1 MKLTEEFIPYYRTEE
16 VFWLACAK
24 ESIFKSITLVIPFSI
39 LRIFLCINSKKV
51 LSSSEMKEDYF
62 ISHSYANLA
71 HNIWYSIK
79 EKIFL
84 GETISEDI
92 MKLKTF

>member
-1 MKLTEEFIPYYRTEE
+1 
-16 VFWLACAK
+16 
-24 ESIFKSITLVIPFSI
+24 
-39 LRIFLCINSKKV
+39 
-51 LSSSEMKEDYF
+51 MKEDYF